1 MQENQTIPFKCP
13 KCQAPI
19 NVNEALYKQIESE
32 NQSRFLAQQR
42 EFEKEVNEKRAQYQ
56 SHFKALEQKEEALKE
71 REREQQA
78 QFDDAVKQASAL
90 ALQDERAKIIEEARK
105 NAFLEQQ
112 KGLELLQKE
121 LDEKSKQVQELHQ
134 KEAEIERL
142 KRENN
147 EAESRL
153 KAENEKK
160 LNEKL
165 DLEREKIEKALH
177 EKNELKFKQQEEQLE
192 MLRNELK
199 NAQRKAEL
207 SSQQF
212 QGEVQELAIEEFLKQ
227 KFPLDSV
234 EEIKKGQRGGDCI
247 QVVHTREFQNCGKI
261 YYESKRTKEFQKAW
275 VEKLKSDMREIG
287 ADVGVIVSEALP
299 KEMERMG
306 LFEGV
311 WVCSFEEFKGLS
323 AVLREGVIQV
333 SLAKKS
339 QENKGDKVNLLYHYL
354 TSSEFSMQV
363 NAIIEGFEQLRA
375 DLESEKRAMAR
386 IWKSREKQMEKV
398 FEGTINM
405 YGSIKGIAGNVIGQV
420 KALELGYDGEELEED
435 NSRRK
440 YER

>member
-13 KCQAPI
+13 NCQAPI
-19 NVNEALYKQIESE
+19 DVNEALYKQIELE
-32 NQSRFLAQQR
+32 NQSRFLAQQK
-42 EFEKEVNEKRAQYQ
+42 EFEKEVKEKRAQYQ
-56 SHFKALEQKEEALKE
+56 SHFKMLEQKEEALKE
-71 REREQQA
+71 QEREQKA
-78 QFDDAVKQASAL
+78 KFDDAVKQASAL

-165 DLEREKIEKALH
+165 EIERERIEKALH

-212 QGEVQELAIEEFLKQ
+212 QGEVQELAIEEFLRQ
-227 KFPLDSV
+227 KFPLDCI

-287 ADVGVIVSEALP
+287 ADVGVIVSEVLP

-363 NAIIEGFEQLRA
+363 SAIIEGFEQLRA
-375 DLESEKRAMAR
+375 ELENEKRAMAR
-386 IWKSREKQMEKV
+386 IWKSREKQIEKV

-405 YGSIKGIAGNVIGQV
+405 YGSIKGIMGNAIGQV
-420 KALELGYDGEELEED
+420 EALELGYDGEDLE
-435 NSRRK
+435 
-440 YER
+440 

>member
-1 MQENQTIPFKCP
+1 MQENQITCP

-19 NVNEALYKQIESE
+19 NVNEALYKQIERE
-32 NQSRFLAQQR
+32 NQSRFLAQQK

-56 SHFKALEQKEEALKE
+56 SYFKNLEQKEEALKE
-71 REREQQA
+71 REKEQKA
-78 QFDDAVKQASAL
+78 KFDEAVKQASAL

-212 QGEVQELAIEEFLKQ
+212 QGEVQELAIEEFLRQ
-227 KFPLDSV
+227 KFPLDSI

-386 IWKSREKQMEKV
+386 IWKSREKQIDKV

-405 YGSIKGIAGNVIGQV
+405 YGSIKGIAGNAIGQV
-420 KALELGYDGEELEED
+420 KALELGYGYDGEDLED
-435 NSRRK
+435 
-440 YER
+440 

>member
-13 KCQAPI
+13 NCQAPI
-19 NVNEALYKQIESE
+19 NVNEALYKQIELE
-32 NQSRFLAQQR
+32 NQSRFLAQQK

-56 SHFKALEQKEEALKE
+56 SHFKMLEQKEEALKE
-71 REREQQA
+71 QEREQKA
-78 QFDDAVKQASAL
+78 KFDDAVKQASAL

-165 DLEREKIEKALH
+165 ETEREKIEKALH

-212 QGEVQELAIEEFLKQ
+212 QGEVQELAIEEFLRQ
-227 KFPLDSV
+227 KFPLDNI

-275 VEKLKSDMREIG
+275 IEKLKSDMREIG

-299 KEMERMG
+299 KEMDRMG

-333 SLAKKS
+333 GLAKKS
-339 QENKGDKVNLLYHYL
+339 QENKGDKMDLLYHYL

-363 NAIIEGFEQLRA
+363 SAIIEGFEQLRA
-375 DLESEKRAMAR
+375 DLEREKRAMNK
-386 IWKSREKQMEKV
+386 IWKSREKQIDKV

-405 YGSIKGIAGNVIGQV
+405 YGSIKGIMGNVIGQV
-420 KALELGYDGEELEED
+420 KALELGYDGEDLKD
-435 NSRRK
+435 
-440 YER
+440 

>member
-1 MQENQTIPFKCP
+1 MQENQITCP
-13 KCQAPI
+13 KCQTLI
-19 NVNEALYKQIESE
+19 DVREALYKQIELE
-32 NQSRFLAQQR
+32 NQNKFLAQQK
-42 EFEKEVNEKRAQYQ
+42 EFEKEVNEKRAQY
-56 SHFKALEQKEEALKE
+56 HTHLKMLEQKEEALKV
-71 REREQQA
+71 REREQKA
-78 QFDDAVKQASAL
+78 QFDEAVKQASAL

-306 LFEGV
+306 LLEGV

-333 SLAKKS
+333 GLAKKS
-339 QENKGDKVNLLYHYL
+339 QENKGDKVDLLYHYL

-386 IWKSREKQMEKV
+386 IWKSREKQIDKV

-405 YGSIKGIAGNVIGQV
+405 YGSIKGIAGNAIGQV
-420 KALELGYDGEELEED
+420 KALKLGYDEGDLED
-435 NSRRK
+435 
-440 YER
+440 

>member
-1 MQENQTIPFKCP
+1 MQENQIKCP
-13 KCQAPI
+13 NCQAPI
-19 NVNEALYKQIESE
+19 NVNEVLLKQIESE
-32 NQSRFLAQQR
+32 NQSRFLAQQK
-42 EFEKEVNEKRAQYQ
+42 EFEKEVDAKRAEYQ
-56 SHFKALEQKEEALKE
+56 SQLKELKQKEEALKE
-71 REREQQA
+71 QEKEQKA
-78 QFDDAVKQASAL
+78 KFNDAVKQESAL

-165 DLEREKIEKALH
+165 DVERERIAKALH

-212 QGEVQELAIEEFLKQ
+212 QGEVQELAIEEFLRQ
-227 KFPLDSV
+227 KFPLDSI

-287 ADVGVIVSEALP
+287 ADVGVIVSEVLP

-323 AVLREGVIQV
+323 TVLREGVIQV
-333 SLAKKS
+333 GLAKKS

-386 IWKSREKQMEKV
+386 IWKSREKQIEKV
-398 FEGTINM
+398 FESTTNM
-405 YGSIKGIAGNVIGQV
+405 YGSIKGIAGNAIEQV
-420 KALELGYDGEELEED
+420 KALELGYDGEDLED
-435 NSRRK
+435 
-440 YER
+440 

>member
-1 MQENQTIPFKCP
+1 MQENQTRPFICP
-13 KCQAPI
+13 KCQEPI
-19 NVNEALYKQIESE
+19 DVNEALYKQIEQE
-32 NQSRFLAQQR
+32 NQNKFLAQQK

-56 SHFKALEQKEEALKE
+56 SYFKNLEQKEEALKE
-71 REREQQA
+71 REKEQKA
-78 QFDDAVKQASAL
+78 KFDEAVKQASAL

-212 QGEVQELAIEEFLKQ
+212 QGEVQELAIEEFLRQ
-227 KFPLDSV
+227 KFPLDSI

-333 SLAKKS
+333 GLAKKS
-339 QENKGDKVNLLYHYL
+339 QENKGDKMDLLYHYL

-375 DLESEKRAMAR
+375 ELESEKRAMNR

-405 YGSIKGIAGNVIGQV
+405 YGSIKGIAGNAIGQV
-420 KALELGYDGEELEED
+420 KALELGYDEGELE
-435 NSRRK
+435 
-440 YER
+440 

>member
-1 MQENQTIPFKCP
+1 MQENQTRPFICP
-13 KCQAPI
+13 KCQEPI
-19 NVNEALYKQIESE
+19 DVNEALYKQIEQE
-32 NQSRFLAQQR
+32 NQNKFLAQQK
-42 EFEKEVNEKRAQYQ
+42 EFEKEVNEKRAQYL
-56 SHFKALEQKEEALKE
+56 SDFKNLEQKEEALKV
-71 REREQQA
+71 REKEQQA
-78 QFDDAVKQASAL
+78 KFDEAVKQASAL

-165 DLEREKIEKALH
+165 DLERERIEKALH

-212 QGEVQELAIEEFLKQ
+212 QGEVQELAIEEFLRQ
-227 KFPLDSV
+227 KFPLDCI

-261 YYESKRTKEFQKAW
+261 YYESKRTKEFQKTW

-339 QENKGDKVNLLYHYL
+339 QENKGDKMDLLYHYL
-354 TSSEFSMQV
+354 TSSEFSMHV

-386 IWKSREKQMEKV
+386 IWKSREKQIDKV

-405 YGSIKGIAGNVIGQV
+405 YGSIKGIAGNAIGQV
-420 KALELGYDGEELEED
+420 KALELGYDEED
-435 NSRRK
+435 L
-440 YER
+440 E

>member
-1 MQENQTIPFKCP
+1 MQENQTRPFICP
-13 KCQAPI
+13 KCQEPI
-19 NVNEALYKQIESE
+19 NVNEALYKQIEQE
-32 NQSRFLAQQR
+32 NQNKFLAQQK
-42 EFEKEVNEKRAQYQ
+42 EFEKEVNEKRVQYQ
-56 SHFKALEQKEEALKE
+56 SYFKNLEQKEEVLKA
-71 REREQQA
+71 REKEQQA
-78 QFDDAVKQASAL
+78 KFDEAVKQASAL

-207 SSQQF
+207 SSQQL
-212 QGEVQELAIEEFLKQ
+212 QGEVQELAIEEFLRQ

-339 QENKGDKVNLLYHYL
+339 QENKGDKVDLLYHYL

-405 YGSIKGIAGNVIGQV
+405 YGSIKGIAGNAIGQV
-420 KALELGYDGEELEED
+420 KALELGYDGEDLE
-435 NSRRK
+435 
-440 YER
+440 

>member
-13 KCQAPI
+13 NCQAPI
-19 NVNEALYKQIESE
+19 NVNEALYKQIELE
-32 NQSRFLAQQR
+32 NQSRFLAQQK
-42 EFEKEVNEKRAQYQ
+42 EFEKEVEEKRAQYQ
-56 SHFKALEQKEEALKE
+56 SHFKMLEQKEEALKE
-71 REREQQA
+71 REKEQKA
-78 QFDDAVKQASAL
+78 KFDDAVKQASAL

-165 DLEREKIEKALH
+165 DLERERIEKALH

-212 QGEVQELAIEEFLKQ
+212 QGEVQELAIEEFLRQ
-227 KFPLDSV
+227 KFPLDCI
-234 EEIKKGQRGGDCI
+234 EEIKKGQRGGDCF

-287 ADVGVIVSEALP
+287 ADVGVIVSEVLP

-333 SLAKKS
+333 GLAKKS
-339 QENKGDKVNLLYHYL
+339 QENKGDKMDLLYHYL
-354 TSSEFSMQV
+354 TSSEFFMQV
-363 NAIIEGFEQLRA
+363 STIIEGFEQLRA
-375 DLESEKRAMAR
+375 DLEREKRAMNK
-386 IWKSREKQMEKV
+386 IWKSREKQIDKV

-405 YGSIKGIAGNVIGQV
+405 YGSIKGIMGNVIGQV
-420 KALELGYDGEELEED
+420 KALELGYDGEDLE
-435 NSRRK
+435 
-440 YER
+440 

>member
-1 MQENQTIPFKCP
+1 MQENQTRPFICP
-13 KCQAPI
+13 KCQEPI
-19 NVNEALYKQIESE
+19 DVNEALYKQIEQE
-32 NQSRFLAQQR
+32 NQNKFLAQQK

-56 SHFKALEQKEEALKE
+56 SYFKNLEQKEEVLKA
-71 REREQQA
+71 REKEQKA
-78 QFDDAVKQASAL
+78 KFDEAVKQASAL
-90 ALQDERAKIIEEARK
+90 ALQDEKAKIIEEARK

-165 DLEREKIEKALH
+165 DLERERIEKALH

-212 QGEVQELAIEEFLKQ
+212 QGEMQELAIEEFLRQ
-227 KFPLDSV
+227 KFPLDCI

-333 SLAKKS
+333 GLAKKS

-363 NAIIEGFEQLRA
+363 NAIIEGFEQLRV
-375 DLESEKRAMAR
+375 DLEREKRAMNK

-405 YGSIKGIAGNVIGQV
+405 YGSIKGIMGNAIGQV
-420 KALELGYDGEELEED
+420 KALELGYDGEDLED
-435 NSRRK
+435 
-440 YER
+440 

>member
-19 NVNEALYKQIESE
+19 NVSEVLYKQIELE
-32 NQSRFLAQQR
+32 NQSRFLAQQKA
-42 EFEKEVNEKRAQYQ
+42 FEKEVNEKRAQY
-56 SHFKALEQKEEALKE
+56 HTHLKMLEQKEEALKE
-71 REREQQA
+71 RAKEQQA
-78 QFDDAVKQASAL
+78 QFDEAVKQASVL

-165 DLEREKIEKALH
+165 ELEREKIEKALH

-212 QGEVQELAIEEFLKQ
+212 QGEVQELAIEEFLRQ

-339 QENKGDKVNLLYHYL
+339 QENKGDKVDLLYHYL

-386 IWKSREKQMEKV
+386 IWKSREKQIDKV

-405 YGSIKGIAGNVIGQV
+405 YGSIKGIAGNAIRQV
-420 KALELGYDGEELEED
+420 KALELGYDGEDLED
-435 NSRRK
+435 
-440 YER
+440 

>member
-1 MQENQTIPFKCP
+1 MQENQTHSFKCP
-13 KCQAPI
+13 NCQVVI
-19 NVNEALYKQIESE
+19 DVNEVLYKQIELE
-32 NQSRFLAQQR
+32 NQSRFLAQQK
-42 EFEKEVNEKRAQYQ
+42 EFEKEVKEKRAQYQ
-56 SHFKALEQKEEALKE
+56 SHFKILEQKEEALKE
-71 REREQQA
+71 REREQKA
-78 QFDDAVKQASAL
+78 KFDDAVKQASAL

-121 LDEKSKQVQELHQ
+121 LDEKSKQIQELHQ

-165 DLEREKIEKALH
+165 ETERERIEKALH

-212 QGEVQELAIEEFLKQ
+212 QGEVQELAIEEFLRQ
-227 KFPLDSV
+227 KFPLDCI

-363 NAIIEGFEQLRA
+363 SAIIEGFEQLRA
-375 DLESEKRAMAR
+375 ELEKEKNAMAR

-398 FEGTINM
+398 FEGTISM
-405 YGSIKGIAGNVIGQV
+405 YGSIKGIMGNVIGQV
-420 KALELGYDGEELEED
+420 KVLELGYDGEDLED
-435 NSRRK
+435 
-440 YER
+440 

>member
-1 MQENQTIPFKCP
+1 MQENSIQCP
-13 KCQAPI
+13 KCQTPI
-19 NVNEALYKQIESE
+19 NVSDALYKQVESE
-32 NQSRFLAQQR
+32 NHNKFLAQQK
-42 EFEKEVNEKRAQYQ
+42 EFEKEVNEKRVQYQ
-56 SHFKALEQKEEALKE
+56 SHFKILEQKEEALKQQE
-71 REREQQA
+71 KEQKA
-78 QFDDAVKQASAL
+78 RFDDAVKQASAL

-147 EAESRL
+147 EVESKL

-165 DLEREKIEKALH
+165 VLEREKIEKALH
-177 EKNELKFKQQEEQLE
+177 EKNELKFRQQEEQLE
-192 MLRNELK
+192 ILRNELK

-207 SSQQF
+207 GSQQL
-212 QGEVQELAIEEFLKQ
+212 QGEVQELAIGEFLIQ
-227 KFPLDSV
+227 KFPLDCI
-234 EEIKKGQRGGDCI
+234 EEIKKGQRGGDWI

-261 YYESKRTKEFQKAW
+261 YYESKRTKEFQKTW

-323 AVLREGVIQV
+323 AALREGVIQV

-339 QENKGDKVNLLYHYL
+339 QENKGDKMDLLYHYL

-363 NAIIEGFEQLRA
+363 NAIIEAFRQLKA
-375 DLESEKRAMAR
+375 DLESEKRAMAG
-386 IWKSREKQMEKV
+386 IWKKREKQIDKV

-405 YGSIKGIAGNVIGQV
+405 YGSIKGIAGNAIGQV
-420 KALELGYDGEELEED
+420 KALELGYDGDLED
-435 NSRRK
+435 
-440 YER
+440 

>member
-1 MQENQTIPFKCP
+1 MQENQTRPFICP
-13 KCQAPI
+13 KCQEPI
-19 NVNEALYKQIESE
+19 DVNEALYKQIEQE
-32 NQSRFLAQQR
+32 NQNKFLAQQKA
-42 EFEKEVNEKRAQYQ
+42 FEKEVNEKRAQYQ
-56 SHFKALEQKEEALKE
+56 SYFKNLEQKEEALKE
-71 REREQQA
+71 RAKEQQA

-90 ALQDERAKIIEEARK
+90 ALQDEKAKIIEEARK

-165 DLEREKIEKALH
+165 DLEREKIKKALH

-212 QGEVQELAIEEFLKQ
+212 QGEVQELAIEEFLRQ
-227 KFPLDSV
+227 KFPLDSI

-323 AVLREGVIQV
+323 TVLREGVIQV
-333 SLAKKS
+333 GLAKKS
-339 QENKGDKVNLLYHYL
+339 QENKGDKMDLLYHYL

-386 IWKSREKQMEKV
+386 IWKSREKQIDKV

-405 YGSIKGIAGNVIGQV
+405 YGSIKGIAGNAIGQV
-420 KALELGYDGEELEED
+420 KALELGYDGEDLED
-435 NSRRK
+435 
-440 YER
+440 

>member
-1 MQENQTIPFKCP
+1 MQENQITCP
-13 KCQAPI
+13 KCQTLI
-19 NVNEALYKQIESE
+19 DVREALYKQIELE
-32 NQSRFLAQQR
+32 NQNKFLAQQK
-42 EFEKEVNEKRAQYQ
+42 EFEKEVNEKRAQYL
-56 SHFKALEQKEEALKE
+56 SDFKNLEQKEEALKE
-71 REREQQA
+71 RAKEQQA
-78 QFDDAVKQASAL
+78 KFDDAVKQASAL

-207 SSQQF
+207 SSQQL

-227 KFPLDSV
+227 KFPLDSI

-287 ADVGVIVSEALP
+287 ADVGVIVSEVLP

-386 IWKSREKQMEKV
+386 IWKSREKQIDKV

-420 KALELGYDGEELEED
+420 KALELGYDGEDLED
-435 NSRRK
+435 
-440 YER
+440 

>member
-1 MQENQTIPFKCP
+1 MQENSIQCP
-13 KCQAPI
+13 KCQTPI
-19 NVNEALYKQIESE
+19 NVSDALYKQVESE
-32 NQSRFLAQQR
+32 NHNKFLAQQK

-56 SHFKALEQKEEALKE
+56 SHFKILEQKEEALKQQE
-71 REREQQA
+71 KEQKA
-78 QFDDAVKQASAL
+78 RFDDAVKQASAL

-147 EAESRL
+147 EVESKL

-165 DLEREKIEKALH
+165 VLEREKIEKALH
-177 EKNELKFKQQEEQLE
+177 EKNELKFRQQEEQLE
-192 MLRNELK
+192 ILRNELK

-207 SSQQF
+207 GSQQL
-212 QGEVQELAIEEFLKQ
+212 QGEVQELAIGEFLIQ
-227 KFPLDSV
+227 KFPLDCI
-234 EEIKKGQRGGDCI
+234 EEIKKGQRGGDWI

-261 YYESKRTKEFQKAW
+261 YYESKRTKEFQKTW

-323 AVLREGVIQV
+323 AALREGVIQV

-339 QENKGDKVNLLYHYL
+339 QENKGDKMGLLYHYL

-363 NAIIEGFEQLRA
+363 NAIIEAFRQLKA
-375 DLESEKRAMAR
+375 DLESEKRAMAG
-386 IWKSREKQMEKV
+386 IWKKREKQIDKV

-405 YGSIKGIAGNVIGQV
+405 YGSIKGIAGNAIGQV
-420 KALELGYDGEELEED
+420 KALELGYDGDLED
-435 NSRRK
+435 
-440 YER
+440 

>member
-1 MQENQTIPFKCP
+1 MQENQTHSFKCP
-13 KCQAPI
+13 NCQVVI
-19 NVNEALYKQIESE
+19 DVNEALYKQIELE
-32 NQSRFLAQQR
+32 NQSRFLAQQK
-42 EFEKEVNEKRAQYQ
+42 EFEKEVNAKRAQYQ
-56 SHFKALEQKEEALKE
+56 IHFKMLEQKEEALKE
-71 REREQQA
+71 QEREQKA
-78 QFDDAVKQASAL
+78 KFDDAVKQASTL

-165 DLEREKIEKALH
+165 DLERERIEKALH

-212 QGEVQELAIEEFLKQ
+212 QGEVQELAIEEFLRQ
-227 KFPLDSV
+227 KFPLDCI

-299 KEMERMG
+299 KEMDRMG

-333 SLAKKS
+333 GLAKKS
-339 QENKGDKVNLLYHYL
+339 QENKGDKMDLLYHYL
-354 TSSEFSMQV
+354 TSSEFFMQV
-363 NAIIEGFEQLRA
+363 SAIIEGFEQLRA
-375 DLESEKRAMAR
+375 DLEREKRAMNK
-386 IWKSREKQMEKV
+386 IWKSREKQIDKV

-405 YGSIKGIAGNVIGQV
+405 YGSIKGIMGNVIGQV
-420 KALELGYDGEELEED
+420 KALELGYDGEDLE
-435 NSRRK
+435 
-440 YER
+440 

>member
-1 MQENQTIPFKCP
+1 MQENQTRPFICP
-13 KCQAPI
+13 NCQEPI
-19 NVNEALYKQIESE
+19 DVNEALYKQIELE
-32 NQSRFLAQQR
+32 NQSRFLAQQKA
-42 EFEKEVNEKRAQYQ
+42 FEKEVKEKRAQYQ

-71 REREQQA
+71 REKEQKA
-78 QFDDAVKQASAL
+78 QFDDAVKQASVL

-165 DLEREKIEKALH
+165 ETERERIEKALH

-212 QGEVQELAIEEFLKQ
+212 QGEVQELAIEEFLRQ
-227 KFPLDSV
+227 KFPLDCI

-323 AVLREGVIQV
+323 VVLREGVIQV

-363 NAIIEGFEQLRA
+363 SAIIEGFEQLRA
-375 DLESEKRAMAR
+375 ELENEKRAMAR
-386 IWKSREKQMEKV
+386 IWKSREKQIEKV

-405 YGSIKGIAGNVIGQV
+405 YGSIKGIMGNTIGQV
-420 KALELGYDGEELEED
+420 KALELGYDGEDLED
-435 NSRRK
+435 
-440 YER
+440 

>member
-1 MQENQTIPFKCP
+1 MQENQITCP
-13 KCQAPI
+13 KCQTLI
-19 NVNEALYKQIESE
+19 DVREALYKQIEQE
-32 NQSRFLAQQR
+32 NQNKFLAQQKA
-42 EFEKEVNEKRAQYQ
+42 FEKEVNEKRAQY
-56 SHFKALEQKEEALKE
+56 HTHLKMLEQKEEALKE
-71 REREQQA
+71 RAKEQQA

-90 ALQDERAKIIEEARK
+90 VLQDERAKIIEEARK

-212 QGEVQELAIEEFLKQ
+212 QGEVQELAIEEFLRQ

-247 QVVHTREFQNCGKI
+247 QVVHTREFQNCGRI
-261 YYESKRTKEFQKAW
+261 YYESKRTKEFQKTW

-287 ADVGVIVSEALP
+287 ADMGVIVSEALP

-420 KALELGYDGEELEED
+420 KALELGYDGEDLE
-435 NSRRK
+435 
-440 YER
+440 

>member
-1 MQENQTIPFKCP
+1 MQENQITCP
-13 KCQAPI
+13 KCQEPI
-19 NVNEALYKQIESE
+19 DVNEALYKQIEQE
-32 NQSRFLAQQR
+32 NQNKFLAQQKA
-42 EFEKEVNEKRAQYQ
+42 FEKEVNEKRAQYL
-56 SHFKALEQKEEALKE
+56 SDFKNLEQKEEALKE
-71 REREQQA
+71 REKEQKA
-78 QFDDAVKQASAL
+78 KFDEAVKQASAL

-212 QGEVQELAIEEFLKQ
+212 QGEVQELAIEEFLRQ
-227 KFPLDSV
+227 KFPLDCI

-247 QVVHTREFQNCGKI
+247 QVVHTREFQNCGRI

-333 SLAKKS
+333 GLAKKS
-339 QENKGDKVNLLYHYL
+339 QENKGDKVDLLYHYL
-354 TSSEFSMQV
+354 TSSEFSIQV

-386 IWKSREKQMEKV
+386 IWKSREKQIDKV

-405 YGSIKGIAGNVIGQV
+405 YGSIKGIVGNAIGQV
-420 KALELGYDGEELEED
+420 KALELGYDEED
-435 NSRRK
+435 L
-440 YER
+440 E

>member
-1 MQENQTIPFKCP
+1 MQENQTRPFICP
-13 KCQAPI
+13 KCQEPI
-19 NVNEALYKQIESE
+19 NVNEALYKQIERE
-32 NQSRFLAQQR
+32 NQSRFLAQQK
-42 EFEKEVNEKRAQYQ
+42 EFEKEVNEKRVQY
-56 SHFKALEQKEEALKE
+56 HTHLKMLEQKEEALKE
-71 REREQQA
+71 REREQKA
-78 QFDDAVKQASAL
+78 KFDDAVKQASAL

-212 QGEVQELAIEEFLKQ
+212 QGEVQELAIEEFLRQ
-227 KFPLDSV
+227 KFPLDSI

-333 SLAKKS
+333 GLAKKS
-339 QENKGDKVNLLYHYL
+339 QENKGDKMDLLYHYL

-386 IWKSREKQMEKV
+386 IWKSREKQIDKV

-405 YGSIKGIAGNVIGQV
+405 YGSIKGIAGNAIGQV
-420 KALELGYDGEELEED
+420 KALELGYDGEDLED
-435 NSRRK
+435 
-440 YER
+440 

>member
-19 NVNEALYKQIESE
+19 DVNEALYKQIELE
-32 NQSRFLAQQR
+32 NQSRFLAQQK
-42 EFEKEVNEKRAQYQ
+42 EFEKEVKEKRAQYQ

-71 REREQQA
+71 REKEQKVK
-78 QFDDAVKQASAL
+78 FDDAVKQASVL

-165 DLEREKIEKALH
+165 ETERERIEKALH

-212 QGEVQELAIEEFLKQ
+212 QGEVQELAIEEFLRQ
-227 KFPLDSV
+227 KFPLDCI

-363 NAIIEGFEQLRA
+363 SAIIEGFEQLRA
-375 DLESEKRAMAR
+375 ELEKEKNAMAR
-386 IWKSREKQMEKV
+386 IWKSREKQIEKV

-405 YGSIKGIAGNVIGQV
+405 YGSIKGIMGNTIGQV
-420 KALELGYDGEELEED
+420 KALELGYDGEDLED
-435 NSRRK
+435 
-440 YER
+440 

>member
-1 MQENQTIPFKCP
+1 MQENQTRPFICP
-13 KCQAPI
+13 KCQEPI
-19 NVNEALYKQIESE
+19 DVNEALYKQIERE
-32 NQSRFLAQQR
+32 NQSRFLAQQK
-42 EFEKEVNEKRAQYQ
+42 EFEKEVNEKRVQYQ
-56 SHFKALEQKEEALKE
+56 SYFKNLEQKEEALKE
-71 REREQQA
+71 REKEQQA
-78 QFDDAVKQASAL
+78 KFDEAVKQASAL

-165 DLEREKIEKALH
+165 ETERERIEKALH

-212 QGEVQELAIEEFLKQ
+212 QGEVQELAIEEFLRQ

-339 QENKGDKVNLLYHYL
+339 QENKGDKVDLLYHYL

-386 IWKSREKQMEKV
+386 IWKSREKQIDKV
-398 FEGTINM
+398 FESTINM
-405 YGSIKGIAGNVIGQV
+405 YGSIKGIAGNAIGQV
-420 KALELGYDGEELEED
+420 KALELGYDGEDLED
-435 NSRRK
+435 
-440 YER
+440 

>member
-1 MQENQTIPFKCP
+1 MQENQTHSFKCP
-13 KCQAPI
+13 NCQVVI
-19 NVNEALYKQIESE
+19 DVNEALYKQIELE
-32 NQSRFLAQQR
+32 NQSRFLAQQK
-42 EFEKEVNEKRAQYQ
+42 EFEKEVKEKRAQYQ
-56 SHFKALEQKEEALKE
+56 SHFKMLEQKEEALKE
-71 REREQQA
+71 QEREQKA
-78 QFDDAVKQASAL
+78 KFDDAVKQASAL

-165 DLEREKIEKALH
+165 ETERERIEKALH

-212 QGEVQELAIEEFLKQ
+212 QGEVQELAIEEFLRQ
-227 KFPLDSV
+227 KFPLDCI

-275 VEKLKSDMREIG
+275 AEKLKSDMREIG

-363 NAIIEGFEQLRA
+363 SAIIEGFEQLRA
-375 DLESEKRAMAR
+375 ELEKEKNAMAR

-405 YGSIKGIAGNVIGQV
+405 YGSIKGIMGNTIGQV
-420 KALELGYDGEELEED
+420 KALELGYDGEDLED
-435 NSRRK
+435 
-440 YER
+440 

>member
-1 MQENQTIPFKCP
+1 MQENQTRPFICP
-13 KCQAPI
+13 KCQEPI
-19 NVNEALYKQIESE
+19 DVNEALYKQIERE
-32 NQSRFLAQQR
+32 NQSRFLAQQKA
-42 EFEKEVNEKRAQYQ
+42 FEKEVNEKRAQYQ
-56 SHFKALEQKEEALKE
+56 SDFKNLEQKEEALKE
-71 REREQQA
+71 REKEQKA
-78 QFDDAVKQASAL
+78 KFDEAVKQASAL
-90 ALQDERAKIIEEARK
+90 ALQDEKAKIIEEARK

-165 DLEREKIEKALH
+165 ETERERIEKALH

-207 SSQQF
+207 SSQQL
-212 QGEVQELAIEEFLKQ
+212 QGEVQELAIEEFLRQ
-227 KFPLDSV
+227 KFPLDSI

-287 ADVGVIVSEALP
+287 ADVGVIVSEVLP

-375 DLESEKRAMAR
+375 DLESEKRAMNR
-386 IWKSREKQMEKV
+386 IWKSREKQIDKV

-405 YGSIKGIAGNVIGQV
+405 YGSIKGIAGNAIGQV
-420 KALELGYDGEELEED
+420 KALELGYDEED
-435 NSRRK
+435 L
-440 YER
+440 ED

>member
-13 KCQAPI
+13 KCQEPI
-19 NVNEALYKQIESE
+19 NVSEALYKQIELE
-32 NQSRFLAQQR
+32 NQSRFLAQQK
-42 EFEKEVNEKRAQYQ
+42 EFEKEVNEKRAQY
-56 SHFKALEQKEEALKE
+56 HTHLKMLEQKEEALKE
-71 REREQQA
+71 REKEQQA

-147 EAESRL
+147 EAEGRL

-212 QGEVQELAIEEFLKQ
+212 QGEVQELAIEEFLRQ

-287 ADVGVIVSEALP
+287 ADVGVIVSESLP

-339 QENKGDKVNLLYHYL
+339 QENKGDKVDLLYRYL

-398 FEGTINM
+398 FESTINM

-420 KALELGYDGEELEED
+420 KALELGYDEGDLED
-435 NSRRK
+435 
-440 YER
+440 

>member
-1 MQENQTIPFKCP
+1 MQENQTHSFKCP
-13 KCQAPI
+13 NCQVVI
-19 NVNEALYKQIESE
+19 DVNEALYKQIELE
-32 NQSRFLAQQR
+32 NQSRFLAQQK
-42 EFEKEVNEKRAQYQ
+42 EFEKEVKEKRAQYQ
-56 SHFKALEQKEEALKE
+56 SHFKMLEQKEEALKE
-71 REREQQA
+71 QEREQKA
-78 QFDDAVKQASAL
+78 KFDDAVKQASAL

-121 LDEKSKQVQELHQ
+121 LDEKSKQIQELHQ

-165 DLEREKIEKALH
+165 ETERERIEKALH

-212 QGEVQELAIEEFLKQ
+212 QGEVQELAIEEFLRQ
-227 KFPLDSV
+227 KFPLDCI

-275 VEKLKSDMREIG
+275 AEKLKSDMREIG
-287 ADVGVIVSEALP
+287 ADVGVIVSEVLP

-363 NAIIEGFEQLRA
+363 SAIIEGFDQLRA
-375 DLESEKRAMAR
+375 ELEKEKNAMAR
-386 IWKSREKQMEKV
+386 IWKSREKQIEKV

-405 YGSIKGIAGNVIGQV
+405 YGSIKGIMGNTIGQV
-420 KALELGYDGEELEED
+420 KALELGYDGEDLED
-435 NSRRK
+435 
-440 YER
+440 

>member
-1 MQENQTIPFKCP
+1 MQENQTRPFICP
-13 KCQAPI
+13 KCQEPI
-19 NVNEALYKQIESE
+19 DVNEALYKQIEQG
-32 NQSRFLAQQR
+32 NQSRFLAQQKA
-42 EFEKEVNEKRAQYQ
+42 FEKEVNEKRAQY
-56 SHFKALEQKEEALKE
+56 HTHLKMLEQKEEALKE
-71 REREQQA
+71 REREQKA

-212 QGEVQELAIEEFLKQ
+212 QGEVQELAIEEFLRQ
-227 KFPLDSV
+227 KFPLDSI

-405 YGSIKGIAGNVIGQV
+405 YGSIKGIAGNAIGQV
-420 KALELGYDGEELEED
+420 KALELGYDGEDLED
-435 NSRRK
+435 
-440 YER
+440 

>member
-1 MQENQTIPFKCP
+1 MQENQITCP
-13 KCQAPI
+13 KCQTLI
-19 NVNEALYKQIESE
+19 DVREALYKQIELE
-32 NQSRFLAQQR
+32 NQSRFLAQQK
-42 EFEKEVNEKRAQYQ
+42 EFEKEVNEKKAQYL
-56 SHFKALEQKEEALKE
+56 SYFKNLEQKEEALKE
-71 REREQQA
+71 REKEQKA
-78 QFDDAVKQASAL
+78 KFDEAVKQASVL

-134 KEAEIERL
+134 KKAEIERL

-212 QGEVQELAIEEFLKQ
+212 QGEVQELAIEEFLRQ
-227 KFPLDSV
+227 KFPLDSI

-339 QENKGDKVNLLYHYL
+339 QENKGDKVDLLYHYL

-386 IWKSREKQMEKV
+386 IWKSREKQIDKV

-405 YGSIKGIAGNVIGQV
+405 YGSIKGIAGNAIGQV
-420 KALELGYDGEELEED
+420 KALELRYDERELE
-435 NSRRK
+435 
-440 YER
+440 

>member
-1 MQENQTIPFKCP
+1 MQENQTRPFICP
-13 KCQAPI
+13 KCQEPI
-19 NVNEALYKQIESE
+19 NVNEALYKQIEQE
-32 NQSRFLAQQR
+32 NQNKFLAQQKA
-42 EFEKEVNEKRAQYQ
+42 FEKEVNEKRVQYL
-56 SHFKALEQKEEALKE
+56 SYFKNLEQKEEALKE
-71 REREQQA
+71 REKEQQA
-78 QFDDAVKQASAL
+78 KFDDAVKQASAL

-212 QGEVQELAIEEFLKQ
+212 QGEVQELAIEEFLRQ
-227 KFPLDSV
+227 KFPLDSI

-333 SLAKKS
+333 GLAKKS
-339 QENKGDKVNLLYHYL
+339 QENKGDKMDLLYHYL

-386 IWKSREKQMEKV
+386 IWKSREKQIDKV

-405 YGSIKGIAGNVIGQV
+405 YGSIKGIAGNAIGQV
-420 KALELGYDGEELEED
+420 KALELGYDGEDLED
-435 NSRRK
+435 
-440 YER
+440 

>member
-1 MQENQTIPFKCP
+1 MQENQTHSFKCP
-13 KCQAPI
+13 NCQAPI
-19 NVNEALYKQIESE
+19 NVNEALYKQIEQE
-32 NQSRFLAQQR
+32 NQSRFLAQQK

-71 REREQQA
+71 QEREQKA
-78 QFDDAVKQASAL
+78 QFDDAVKQASVL

-165 DLEREKIEKALH
+165 ETEREKIEKALH

-212 QGEVQELAIEEFLKQ
+212 QGEVQELAIEEFLRQ
-227 KFPLDSV
+227 KFPLDCI

-275 VEKLKSDMREIG
+275 MEKLKSDMREIG

-311 WVCSFEEFKGLS
+311 WVCSFEEFKALS

-363 NAIIEGFEQLRA
+363 SAIIEGFEQLKA
-375 DLESEKRAMAR
+375 DLEKEKNAMAR
-386 IWKSREKQMEKV
+386 IWKSREKQIEKV

-405 YGSIKGIAGNVIGQV
+405 YGSIKGIMGNTIGQV
-420 KALELGYDGEELEED
+420 KALELGYDGEDLE
-435 NSRRK
+435 
-440 YER
+440 

>member
-19 NVNEALYKQIESE
+19 NVSEALYKQIERE
-32 NQSRFLAQQR
+32 NQNKFLAQQKA
-42 EFEKEVNEKRAQYQ
+42 FEKEVNEKRAQYQ
-56 SHFKALEQKEEALKE
+56 SYFKNLEQKEEALKE
-71 REREQQA
+71 RAKEQQA
-78 QFDDAVKQASAL
+78 KFDEAVKQASAL

-212 QGEVQELAIEEFLKQ
+212 QGEVQELAIEEFLRQ

-339 QENKGDKVNLLYHYL
+339 QENKGDKVDLLYRYL

-386 IWKSREKQMEKV
+386 IWKSREKQIDKV
-398 FEGTINM
+398 FESTINM
-405 YGSIKGIAGNVIGQV
+405 YGSIKGIAGNAIGQV
-420 KALELGYDGEELEED
+420 KALEFGYDEGDLED
-435 NSRRK
+435 
-440 YER
+440 

>member
-1 MQENQTIPFKCP
+1 MQENQTRPFICP
-13 KCQAPI
+13 NCQAPI
-19 NVNEALYKQIESE
+19 NVNEALYKQIELE
-32 NQSRFLAQQR
+32 NQNKFLAQQKA
-42 EFEKEVNEKRAQYQ
+42 FEKEMNEKRVQY
-56 SHFKALEQKEEALKE
+56 HTHLKMLEQKEEALKE
-71 REREQQA
+71 REKEQKA
-78 QFDDAVKQASAL
+78 KFDEAVKQASAL
-90 ALQDERAKIIEEARK
+90 ALQDEKAKIIEEARK

-165 DLEREKIEKALH
+165 ETEREKIEKALH

-212 QGEVQELAIEEFLKQ
+212 QGEVQELAIEEFLRQ

-333 SLAKKS
+333 GLAKKS

-386 IWKSREKQMEKV
+386 IWKSREKQIDKV
-398 FEGTINM
+398 FESTINM
-405 YGSIKGIAGNVIGQV
+405 YGSIKGIAGNAIGQV
-420 KALELGYDGEELEED
+420 KALELGYDGEDLED
-435 NSRRK
+435 
-440 YER
+440 

>member
-1 MQENQTIPFKCP
+1 MQENQTRPFICP
-13 KCQAPI
+13 KCQEPI
-19 NVNEALYKQIESE
+19 DVNEALYKQIERE
-32 NQSRFLAQQR
+32 NQSRFLAQQKA
-42 EFEKEVNEKRAQYQ
+42 FEKEVNEKRAQYQ
-56 SHFKALEQKEEALKE
+56 SYFKNLEQKEEALKE
-71 REREQQA
+71 RAKEQQA
-78 QFDDAVKQASAL
+78 QFDDAVKQASVL

-212 QGEVQELAIEEFLKQ
+212 QGEVQELAIEEFLRQ
-227 KFPLDSV
+227 KFPLDSI

-333 SLAKKS
+333 GLAKKS
-339 QENKGDKVNLLYHYL
+339 QENKGDKMDLLYHYL

-405 YGSIKGIAGNVIGQV
+405 YGSIKGIAGNAIGQV
-420 KALELGYDGEELEED
+420 KALELGYDEED
-435 NSRRK
+435 L
-440 YER
+440 ED

>member
-1 MQENQTIPFKCP
+1 MQENQTIPFICP

-19 NVNEALYKQIESE
+19 DVNEALYKQIEQE
-32 NQSRFLAQQR
+32 NQNKFLAQQKA
-42 EFEKEVNEKRAQYQ
+42 FEKEVNEKRAQYQ
-56 SHFKALEQKEEALKE
+56 SYFKNLEQKEEALKE
-71 REREQQA
+71 REKEQKA
-78 QFDDAVKQASAL
+78 KFDEAVKQASAL
-90 ALQDERAKIIEEARK
+90 ALQDERDKIIEEARK

-165 DLEREKIEKALH
+165 DLERERIEKALH

-212 QGEVQELAIEEFLKQ
+212 QGEVQELAIEEFLRQ
-227 KFPLDSV
+227 KFPLDCI

-287 ADVGVIVSEALP
+287 ADVGVIVSEVLP

-333 SLAKKS
+333 GLAKKS
-339 QENKGDKVNLLYHYL
+339 QENKGDKIDLLYHYL

-386 IWKSREKQMEKV
+386 IWKSREKQIDKV

-405 YGSIKGIAGNVIGQV
+405 YGSIKGIAGNAIGQV
-420 KALELGYDGEELEED
+420 KALELGYDEED
-435 NSRRK
+435 L
-440 YER
+440 ED

>member
-1 MQENQTIPFKCP
+1 MQENQTHSFKCP
-13 KCQAPI
+13 NCQVVI
-19 NVNEALYKQIESE
+19 DVNEALYKQIELE
-32 NQSRFLAQQR
+32 NQSRFLAQQK
-42 EFEKEVNEKRAQYQ
+42 EFEKEVKEKRAQYQ

-71 REREQQA
+71 REREQKA
-78 QFDDAVKQASAL
+78 KFDDAVKQASAL

-165 DLEREKIEKALH
+165 ETEKERIEKALH

-212 QGEVQELAIEEFLKQ
+212 QGEVQELAIEEFLRQ
-227 KFPLDSV
+227 KFPLDCI

-275 VEKLKSDMREIG
+275 IEKLKSDMREIG

-323 AVLREGVIQV
+323 AVLRERVIQV

-363 NAIIEGFEQLRA
+363 SAIIEGFEQLRA
-375 DLESEKRAMAR
+375 ELEKEKNAMAR

-405 YGSIKGIAGNVIGQV
+405 YGSIKGIMGNTIGQV
-420 KALELGYDGEELEED
+420 KALELGYDGEDLED
-435 NSRRK
+435 
-440 YER
+440 

>member
-1 MQENQTIPFKCP
+1 MQENQTHSFKCP
-13 KCQAPI
+13 NCQVVI
-19 NVNEALYKQIESE
+19 DVNEALYKQIELE
-32 NQSRFLAQQR
+32 NQSRFLAQQK
-42 EFEKEVNEKRAQYQ
+42 EFEKEVKEKRAQYQ
-56 SHFKALEQKEEALKE
+56 SHFKMLEQKEEALKE
-71 REREQQA
+71 QEREQKA
-78 QFDDAVKQASAL
+78 KFDDAVKQASAL

-212 QGEVQELAIEEFLKQ
+212 QGEVQELAIEEFLRQ
-227 KFPLDSV
+227 RFPLDCI

-275 VEKLKSDMREIG
+275 IEKLKSDMREIG

-363 NAIIEGFEQLRA
+363 SAIIEGFEQLRA
-375 DLESEKRAMAR
+375 ELENEKRAMAR
-386 IWKSREKQMEKV
+386 IWKSREKQIEKV

-405 YGSIKGIAGNVIGQV
+405 YGSIKGIMGNAIGQV
-420 KALELGYDGEELEED
+420 KALGLGYDGEDLED
-435 NSRRK
+435 
-440 YER
+440 

>member
-13 KCQAPI
+13 NCQVVI
-19 NVNEALYKQIESE
+19 DVNEALYKQIELE
-32 NQSRFLAQQR
+32 NQSRFLAQQK
-42 EFEKEVNEKRAQYQ
+42 EFEKEVKEKRAQYQ
-56 SHFKALEQKEEALKE
+56 SHFKMLEQKEEALKE
-71 REREQQA
+71 QEREQKA
-78 QFDDAVKQASAL
+78 KFDDAVKQASVL

-153 KAENEKK
+153 KTEK
-160 LNEKL
+160 
-165 DLEREKIEKALH
+165 ERIEKALH

-212 QGEVQELAIEEFLKQ
+212 QGEVQELAIEEFLRQ
-227 KFPLDSV
+227 KFPLDCI

-261 YYESKRTKEFQKAW
+261 YYESKRTKEFQKTW

-363 NAIIEGFEQLRA
+363 NAIIEGFEQLKA
-375 DLESEKRAMAR
+375 DLEKEKNAMAR
-386 IWKSREKQMEKV
+386 IWKSREKQIEKV

-405 YGSIKGIAGNVIGQV
+405 YGSIKGIMGNAIGQV
-420 KALELGYDGEELEED
+420 KALELGYDGEDLED
-435 NSRRK
+435 
-440 YER
+440 

>member
-1 MQENQTIPFKCP
+1 MQENQTRPFICP
-13 KCQAPI
+13 KCQEPI
-19 NVNEALYKQIESE
+19 DVNEALYKQIERE
-32 NQSRFLAQQR
+32 NQSRFLAQQKA
-42 EFEKEVNEKRAQYQ
+42 FEKEVNEKRVQYQ
-56 SHFKALEQKEEALKE
+56 SYFKNLEQKEEALKE
-71 REREQQA
+71 RAKEQQA

-212 QGEVQELAIEEFLKQ
+212 QGEVQELAIEEFLRQ

-247 QVVHTREFQNCGKI
+247 QVVHTREFQNCGRI

-386 IWKSREKQMEKV
+386 IWKSREKQIEKV
-398 FEGTINM
+398 FESTINM
-405 YGSIKGIAGNVIGQV
+405 YGSIKGIAGNAIGQV
-420 KALELGYDGEELEED
+420 KALELGYDGEDLE
-435 NSRRK
+435 
-440 YER
+440 

>member
-1 MQENQTIPFKCP
+1 MQENQITCP
-13 KCQAPI
+13 KCQTLI
-19 NVNEALYKQIESE
+19 DVREALYKQIELE
-32 NQSRFLAQQR
+32 NQSRFLVQQKA
-42 EFEKEVNEKRAQYQ
+42 FEKEVNEKRVQY
-56 SHFKALEQKEEALKE
+56 HTHLKMLGQKEEALKV
-71 REREQQA
+71 REKEQKA
-78 QFDDAVKQASAL
+78 KFDEAVKQASTL

-121 LDEKSKQVQELHQ
+121 LDEKSKQVQQLHQ

-212 QGEVQELAIEEFLKQ
+212 QGEVQELAIEEFLRQ

-333 SLAKKS
+333 GLAKKS

-386 IWKSREKQMEKV
+386 IWKSREKQIEKV

-405 YGSIKGIAGNVIGQV
+405 YGSIKGIVGNAIEQV
-420 KALELGYDGEELEED
+420 KALELGYDGEDLED
-435 NSRRK
+435 
-440 YER
+440 